1 MRVSWGVV
9 SCIVCQGPD
18 VIERISWI
26 VGLVV
31 EEESVGGGR
40 RVHVCDEKERK

>member
-1 MRVSWGVV
+1 MSWGVV

-26 VGLVV
+26 VGVGVV
-31 EEESVGGGR
+31 EEEGRVG
-40 RVHVCDEKERK
+40 VHVCDEKERK